1 MASAVWAFSRHAI
14 VPRRFPGYSPMA
26 EASRARMDFPSYP
39 VDIVLPS
46 LNRAD
51 TAHYKF
57 LNAVAGRSERCHLVD
72 RVAVESLAVPTCM
85 PSLMPESRPVLLR
98 VFKQSARRQGDAV
111 GRRRI

>member
-26 EASRARMDFPSYP
+26 EVSRARMDFPSYP

-51 TAHYKF
+51 TAHDDLLKT
-57 LNAVAGRSERCHLVD
+57 VCGRTERRGFRD
-72 RVAVESLAVPTCM
+72 
-85 PSLMPESRPVLLR
+85 
-98 VFKQSARRQGDAV
+98 
-111 GRRRI
+111 

>member
-26 EASRARMDFPSYP
+26 EVSRARMDFPSYP

-51 TAHYKF
+51 TAHGQLFPGINRGTKRRGF
-57 LNAVAGRSERCHLVD
+57 TKSF
-72 RVAVESLAVPTCM
+72 
-85 PSLMPESRPVLLR
+85 SRKACFTP
-98 VFKQSARRQGDAV
+98 
-111 GRRRI
+111 

>member
-26 EASRARMDFPSYP
+26 EVSRARMDFPSYP

-51 TAHYKF
+51 TAHNDLF
-57 LNAVAGRSERCHLVD
+57 NAVRSRAERRCFRD
-72 RVAVESLAVPTCM
+72 RIAVKSLPVPTCM
-85 PSLMPESRPVLLR
+85 PCLMPEGRPVFLC
-98 VFKQSARRQGDAV
+98 VFKQSARWHGDTI
-111 GRRRI
+111 GYR

>member
-26 EASRARMDFPSYP
+26 EVSRARMDFPSYP

-51 TAHYKF
+51 TAHDHFFKTICRR
-57 LNAVAGRSERCHLVD
+57 AERRRFGNRCTVEAL
-72 RVAVESLAVPTCM
+72 RVAARVPGLVEQTGVNFFGAGEKLA
-85 PSLMPESRPVLLR
+85 RGR
-98 VFKQSARRQGDAV
+98 VMRSVIGL
-111 GRRRI
+111 